1 MRKRADVKRTK
12 VEARCLKDQR
22 EAAAAERMR
31 LVAMQATDGDV
42 DAASA
47 GGGEDEECD
56 DGGSD
61 GGGGV
66 DGDSDDSADE
76 MEEINVT

>member
-1 MRKRADVKRTK
+1 MMASMM
-12 VEARCLKDQR
+12 
-22 EAAAAERMR
+22 RMR
-31 LVAMQATDGDV
+31 LVAMQATDGD
-42 DAASA
+42 AGSA
-47 GGGEDEECD
+47 GGCEEEDCD

-61 GGGGV
+61 GGGV